1 MQYRQ
6 LGNSGLRISI
16 IGLGTN
22 VFGQHETFT
31 HYCDERETAAIIHR
45 AADLGINHIDTA
57 DMYSRGVSETYIGKA
72 VAGQRDRFVIA
83 SKVGLPV
90 GDGPNDAG
98 LSRGHIMSS
107 IEGTLRRL
115 DTDYVDLYYAHR
127 PDPATPIEETLRA
140 FDDLVRQGKVRYVG
154 MLELR
159 GLGNRH
165 GERRCRAA
173 RLCALPGQPVG
184 VQPLRTVAGSRD
196 PSLLPAPR
204 AEHRRVLPPGP
215 RRFDGQISPGRA
227 DPARHPG
234 LEESESR
241 PGPLHDRRAVGD
253 GRAARC
259 LDPGSRP
266 PNERTGDRLAAG
278 QALRLYGSGRGHQ
291 HRTVGSQRCGHR
303 LDALAGTSAGSG
315 SHGGRG
321 IVAAELRTGG
331 SGGLQPPIP
340 ACGGKRMSPLP

>member
-6 LGNSGLRISI
+6 LGNSGLKVSI

-22 VFGQHETFT
+22 VFGQHEAFT

-45 AADLGINHIDTA
+45 ADDLGINHIDTA

-72 VAGQRDRFVIA
+72 VAGRRDRFVIA

-154 MLELR
+154 CSNYAGWEIATASGVAERCGYAPFLVSQSPYNLFERSLEADIAPCCV
-159 GLGNRH
+159 RH
-165 GERRCRAA
+165 GMSVVAYA
-173 RLCALPGQPVG
+173 PLAQG
-184 VQPLRTVAGSRD
+184 VLTGKY
-196 PSLLPAPR
+196 
-204 AEHRRVLPPGP
+204 
-215 RRFDGQISPGRA
+215 
-227 DPARHPG
+227 
-234 LEESESR
+234 R
-241 PGPLHDRRAVGD
+241 PGEPIRPGTRAW
-253 GRAARC
+253 RN
-259 LDPGSRP
+259 PS
-266 PNERTGDRLAAG
+266 PNLAVYLRDDRLE
-278 QALRLYGSGRGHQ
+278 
-291 HRTVGSQRCGHR
+291 TVRR
-303 LDALAGTSAGSG
+303 LDAWAGDHGRRVGALAIAWLLAKPLVCSVLTAVTSQAQLEANV
-315 SHGGRG
+315 R
-321 IVAAELRTGG
+321 AADWELTPEHVRDVENLVPG
-331 SGGLQPPIP
+331 
-340 ACGGKRMSPLP
+340 